1 MAELIGCIGVLQAAA
16 INPRKTPAT
25 QERVM
30 AEFKIGRRSPDF
42 SLESINGSGGSRK
55 QVSLDDYIDGWLVLL
70 FYPKDF
76 SMI

>member
-1 MAELIGCIGVLQAAA
+1 
-16 INPRKTPAT
+16 
-25 QERVM
+25 M

-42 SLESINGSGGSRK
+42 SLESIDGLGGSRK
-55 QVSLDDYIDGWLVLL
+55 QVCLDDYIDGWLVLL